1 MVLPVVEAQSE
12 HVADRAA
19 DDPLGVE
26 ARELARPTAGADQL
40 ALLVGDEERGIRRR
54 VVVVEQL
61 EQEAEPASRA
71 AARLAPEAGVAIGR
85 GGAGTAVGTDEEM
98 RHDGPSGPTA

>member
-26 ARELARPTAGADQL
+26 ARELARATAGADQP
-40 ALLVGDEERGIRRR
+40 ALLVGDEERGVRRR

-61 EQEAEPASRA
+61 EQEAEAAVRA
-71 AARLAPEAGVAIGR
+71 AARAVAKACGPL
-85 GGAGTAVGTDEEM
+85 GGDAAVPAVGADEVSHET
-98 RHDGPSGPTA
+98 RPRI